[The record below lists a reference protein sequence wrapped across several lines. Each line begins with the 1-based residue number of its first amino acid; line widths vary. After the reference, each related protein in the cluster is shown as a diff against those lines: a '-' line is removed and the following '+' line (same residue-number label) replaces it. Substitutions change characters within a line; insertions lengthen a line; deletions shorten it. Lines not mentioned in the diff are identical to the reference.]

1 MKNSWIVNGAAGIA
15 IAAASFVLI
24 TGCSAAHTDAPD
36 PAPANINSGTHQ
48 KIIQEPDGFRN
59 VAFSCNGTTGIYV
72 TSRGVSS
79 DIITSGISTV
89 ANDTA
94 CK

>member
-1 MKNSWIVNGAAGIA
+1 MKAYIVNGAAVVA
-15 IAAASFVLI
+15 IAASFVLLV
-24 TGCSAAHTDAPD
+24 GCSAAHTDAPD
-36 PAPANINSGTHQ
+36 PAPANINAGTHQ

-89 ANDTA
+89 ANDPA

>member
-1 MKNSWIVNGAAGIA
+1 MKTWIVNSTAVVA
-15 IAAASFVLI
+15 IAVTSFGLLV
-24 TGCSAAHTDAPD
+24 GCSAAHTDAPD
-36 PAPANINSGTHQ
+36 PAPANINAGTHQ
-48 KIIQEPDGFRN
+48 KVIQEPDGFRN

-79 DIITSGISTV
+79 DVITSGISTV
-89 ANDTA
+89 ANDPA